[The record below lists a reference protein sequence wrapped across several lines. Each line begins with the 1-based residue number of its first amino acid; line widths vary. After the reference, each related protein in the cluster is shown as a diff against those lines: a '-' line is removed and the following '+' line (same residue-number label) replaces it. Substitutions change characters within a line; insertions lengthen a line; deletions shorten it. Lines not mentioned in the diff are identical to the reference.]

1 MIRSPFFAYKTDC
14 EHIHG
19 EENAAP
25 EHTLAAGMETGM
37 IERFPVYFTP
47 SSDER
52 MVSVYLPIGYEKSE
66 ERYPVM
72 YMFDGQNAFEGDMSF
87 YGKSWGLHEF
97 LDGWQKPMIIVGL
110 QSSFEGDRRLAE
122 YCPFHL
128 APRRWE
134 GLRGRG
140 RVTMD
145 YIADVLKPMID
156 DRYRTL
162 PERACTGVMGS
173 SMGALMSLFAVTA
186 YNRIFSKAACV
197 SPALGMC
204 YPQMIHACREAMID
218 SDTRVYIS
226 WGENEARDKKMLT
239 HMTAQSLAVAN
250 DLMGKGARVYPFIQE
265 DGRHCEEDWQK
276 QTAEFMRFLWLE

>member
-1 MIRSPFFAYKTDC
+1 
-14 EHIHG
+14 
-19 EENAAP
+19 
-25 EHTLAAGMETGM
+25 M
-37 IERFPVYFTP
+37 IERFPVYFSP

-52 MVSVYLPIGYEKSE
+52 MVSVYLPTGYGESD

-72 YMFDGQNAFEGDMSF
+72 YMFDGQNAFEDNVAF
-87 YGKSWGLHEF
+87 YGKSWGLHAF
-97 LDGWQKPMIIVGL
+97 MDGWQKKMIIVGL
-110 QSSFEGDRRLAE
+110 QSSPEGDRRLAE

-145 YIADVLKPMID
+145 YIVDVLKPMID
-156 DRYRTL
+156 SRYRTL
-162 PERACTGVMGS
+162 PERVCTGVMGD
-173 SMGALMSLFAVTA
+173 SMGGLMSLYAVTA
-186 YNRIFSKAACV
+186 YNHIFSKAACV
-197 SPALGMC
+197 SPALSMC
-204 YPQMIHACREAMID
+204 YPQMIYACREMAID
-218 SDTRVYIS
+218 PDTRVYIS

-239 HMTAQSLAVAN
+239 HMTAQSLEIAN
-250 DLMGKGARVYPFIQE
+250 VLMAKGARAYLFLQE